1 MSSSDPTL
9 PFMRIAFQNG
19 RAWLLPLTSAIVAG
33 IMISGCAQGSIEP
46 VAISPS
52 AAPVPKG
59 LEDFYLQK
67 VSWQTCEDD
76 RDYQCATVQ
85 APLDYDDPAGKRIDL
100 ALKKLPASSGK
111 PIGSLLVNPGGP
123 GGSGLEYVS
132 EKEAFTK
139 NLRRSY
145 DIIGFDPRGVG
156 ESTPLT
162 CLSPEEI
169 TEATEAVKKGEDPLG
184 PEESA
189 GSEEDSAQGST
200 KSAVELAAACEQNSA
215 QGLLDHMDTASVAR
229 DMDMLRALAGDSKL
243 HYLGASY
250 GTYLGARY
258 AEIFPDNVGRM
269 VLDSAQDPSL
279 QQAQL
284 RIDQAAALERALDT
298 YIESCQAGFGCPLT
312 GDFEEG
318 KAKLKDLIDRAD
330 AEPIPVGESGE
341 VLNGRD
347 MVTGI
352 GNLLYDDRLW
362 PELNE
367 ALSKVMT
374 DNDATALNDL
384 IDPQDP
390 DETPEAAARKLANQA
405 ADRAVDCQDYPVKGD
420 HAAWEAEAAR
430 IKEVAPIMGEGLAY
444 QDAFCQGW
452 GHHSGH
458 EPAELTSTGAAPIL
472 VLGVT
477 GDPATPY
484 EWAQALVSQL
494 KYGRLVTVTGNGH
507 GAYQRLGDCVNDTVD
522 TYLLRGELP
531 GEDLVCEGKLQK

>member
-1 MSSSDPTL
+1 
-9 PFMRIAFQNG
+9 MRIGFKNG
-19 RAWLLPLTSAIVAG
+19 RAWLLPLTSVLVAG
-33 IMISGCAQGSIEP
+33 VMISGCAQGSIEP

-76 RDYQCATVQ
+76 KDYQCATVQ
-85 APLDYDDPAGKRIDL
+85 APLDYDDPAGRRIDL

-123 GGSGLEYVS
+123 GGSGVEYIS

-156 ESTPLT
+156 KSTPLT
-162 CLSPEEI
+162 CLSPRKI
-169 TEATEAVKKGEDPLG
+169 TEVTEAVKKGENPQG
-184 PEESA
+184 AEGSA
-189 GSEEDSAQGST
+189 ESEEDSAQGAAA
-200 KSAVELAAACEQNSA
+200 SAGELVTACEQNSA
-215 QGLLDHMDTASVAR
+215 QGLLDHMGTASVAK

-243 HYLGASY
+243 HYFGASY

-258 AEIFPDNVGRM
+258 AEIFPGNVGRM

-279 QQAQL
+279 QHAQL
-284 RIDQAAALERALDT
+284 SIDQAAALERALGA

-318 KAKLKDLIDRAD
+318 RAKLKELIDRAD

-341 VLNGRD
+341 VLSGQD

-352 GNLLYDDRLW
+352 GNLLYDDRAW

-367 ALSKVMT
+367 ALSKAMT

-384 IDPQDP
+384 INPKDP
-390 DETPEAAARKLANQA
+390 DESPEEAARKLANQA
-405 ADRAVDCQDYPVKGD
+405 AERAVDCQDYPVKGD
-420 HAAWEAEAAR
+420 HATWEAEAAR
-430 IKEVAPIMGEGLAY
+430 IKEIAPIMGAGLAY

-458 EPAELTSTGAAPIL
+458 EPAELSLTGTAPIL

-484 EWAQALVSQL
+484 EWAQRLASQL
-494 KYGRLVTVTGNGH
+494 ESGRLVTVTGNGH

-531 GEDLVCEGKLQK
+531 GEDLTCEGELQK